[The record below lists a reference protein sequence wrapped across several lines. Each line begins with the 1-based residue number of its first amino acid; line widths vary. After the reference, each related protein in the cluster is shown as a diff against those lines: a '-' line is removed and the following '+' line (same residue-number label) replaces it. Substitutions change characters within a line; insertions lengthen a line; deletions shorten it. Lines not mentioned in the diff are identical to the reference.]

1 MSKYPS
7 SRFKSYKVRK
17 KAQGFT
23 LVELLVAMLI
33 SVIVIA
39 VAAWSFTT
47 ITNMIKVSEIES
59 ERRTEL
65 SRAFDFMTYEIR
77 AAKRVNHTAT
87 TIANGSSVTV
97 ADVVASSGLNLTN
110 LGSYG
115 TLVLYLEIPTLDRPP
130 AICPAGGP
138 NAGSPPPAPT
148 DYDQVVYDIRANL
161 THWLGP
167 RVITRYGRVPQL
179 DGSINPCSRPVGSDI
194 LVDAIT
200 DVAPTPTPTC
210 SAPFALSGSGGFYA
224 CVYGGLVNLYLRSQV
239 VNLQTQA
246 VDSNALSRPGNNT
259 LAAPGLT
266 GTRQP
271 GDQVRLNWTWTGSIG
286 IDFRLYRSVAGGDPS
301 QVYSGPDLTATV
313 PLAGSPG
320 DQNCYTVIAIAG
332 AYTSDQSNSVCISR

>member
-1 MSKYPS
+1 MSKYS
-7 SRFKSYKVRK
+7 SRNFKLLKVRQP
-17 KAQGFT
+17 QGFT

-33 SVIVIA
+33 SMIVIA

-47 ITNMIKVSEIES
+47 ITNMIKVSEIEG
-59 ERRTEL
+59 ERRIDL

-87 TIANGSSVTV
+87 TIANGSSVSV
-97 ADVVASSGLNLTN
+97 ADVVASSGLNLAS

-115 TLVLYLEIPTLDRPP
+115 TLVLYLEIPTLEQPP

-138 NAGSPPPAPT
+138 NAGQPPPAPA
-148 DYDQVVYDIRANL
+148 DYDQVVYDIRSNL

-179 DGSINPCSRPVGSDI
+179 DGSINPCSNPVGSDI

-210 SAPFALSGSGGFYA
+210 SAPSALSGSGGFYA

-239 VNLQTQA
+239 INLQTEA
-246 VDSNALSRPGNNT
+246 VDSNALSRPGSNT
-259 LAAPGLT
+259 LAAPTLT

-271 GDQVRLNWTWTGSIG
+271 GNQIKLDWAWTGSSG
-286 IDFRLYRSVAGGDPS
+286 ISFKLYRSVAGGDPS
-301 QVYSGPDLTATV
+301 QVYSGSNLTATV

-320 DQNCYTVIAIAG
+320 DQNCYTVVAIAG
-332 AYTSDQSNSVCISR
+332 AYISDESNSVCISR